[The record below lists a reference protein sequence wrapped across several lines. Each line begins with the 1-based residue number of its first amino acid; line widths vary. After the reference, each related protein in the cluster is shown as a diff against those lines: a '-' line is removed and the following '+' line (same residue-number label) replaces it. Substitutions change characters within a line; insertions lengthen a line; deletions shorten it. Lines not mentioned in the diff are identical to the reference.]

1 MSCIQGE
8 KHKIDIDLKIQSAKI
23 FFQSLLRAHLS
34 SCEFFE
40 RLCLGSRG
48 AVRTFLG
55 LLSPYSSSA
64 KKGQDFS
71 HSLSC
76 ISKQGH
82 VHITYDYIVFLTF
95 TPGEWGTFICQISQK
110 QTLPFVY
117 LIVNQ
122 IKNQINK
129 WTSNWLSWK
138 CNIIHNCLYM
148 NIIIYH
154 TKYDTL
160 WYPLL
165 PSYVLPK
172 STLNQFSYL
181 HHPTHWIVSSS
192 PLSCSCEE
200 VHTLHQIT
208 FTQDKVTSPDIRH
221 SYGCWRATQ
230 LLHGVSSNSTGPN
243 KSAVC
248 ECVDGISC
256 FEKP

>member
-95 TPGEWGTFICQISQK
+95 TPGVWGTFICQISQK

-138 CNIIHNCLYM
+138 CNIIHNFFIHAYH
-148 NIIIYH
+148 NISYKIWYVMISTVTIICI
-154 TKYDTL
+154 TKINSQSI
-160 WYPLL
+160 LL
-165 PSYVLPK
+165 PAS
-172 STLNQFSYL
+172 SDSLN
-181 HHPTHWIVSSS
+181 
-192 PLSCSCEE
+192 CE
-200 VHTLHQIT
+200 
-208 FTQDKVTSPDIRH
+208 
-221 SYGCWRATQ
+221 
-230 LLHGVSSNSTGPN
+230 
-243 KSAVC
+243 
-248 ECVDGISC
+248 
-256 FEKP
+256 